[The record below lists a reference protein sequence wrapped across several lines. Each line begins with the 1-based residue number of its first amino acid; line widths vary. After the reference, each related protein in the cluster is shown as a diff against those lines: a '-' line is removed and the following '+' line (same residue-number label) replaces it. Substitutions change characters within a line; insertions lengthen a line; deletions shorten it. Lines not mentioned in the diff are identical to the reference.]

1 MCVCV
6 LPWGTMNEFGL
17 YKVIFFKFQW
27 RCVCVCALSLRDYKN
42 EFVLHYPFFF
52 CTLFPDSPLL
62 SCTLLSPPRLS
73 SLLLQSPLS
82 SFTRISPPSLSTLL
96 SPSGLSFLLLHSP
109 ISLSSC
115 TLLSPLALS
124 SLLSHP
130 VLSSLHSPLAL
141 FSCTLL
147 STFSSCTLLSTFSSC
162 ILLLKSSHE
171 WKLSYSH
178 FCPTNFW
185 TQIVGLVLD
194 LHNSFSVQEGAPTQ
208 ALLAHISLEELTW
221 VEIELFTF
229 LSDQLLD
236 PNCGPRFRFA

>member
-1 MCVCV
+1 MYMYMCVC
-6 LPWGTMNEFGL
+6 WESMNEFVL
-17 YKVIFFKFQW
+17 YKVIFFKFHW

-82 SFTRISPPSLSTLL
+82 SFTHVSPPSLSTLL

-162 ILLLKSSHE
+162 ILLLKSSHY
-171 WKLSYSH
+171 LL
-178 FCPTNFW
+178 FCSTNFW

-194 LHNSFSVQEGAPTQ
+194 LHNSFSVQTGAPSQ
-208 ALLAHISLEELTW
+208 ALSAHISLKELTW
-221 VEIELFTF
+221 LQIELFTF

-236 PNCGPRFRFA
+236 PICELLLWFA

>member
-6 LPWGTMNEFGL
+6 LPWGTMNEFVL

-82 SFTRISPPSLSTLL
+82 SFTHVSPPSLSTLL

-109 ISLSSC
+109 ISLSLGQEDNRKTFGTFWYS
-115 TLLSPLALS
+115 
-124 SLLSHP
+124 
-130 VLSSLHSPLAL
+130 
-141 FSCTLL
+141 
-147 STFSSCTLLSTFSSC
+147 STFLWC
-162 ILLLKSSHE
+162 
-171 WKLSYSH
+171 
-178 FCPTNFW
+178 
-185 TQIVGLVLD
+185 
-194 LHNSFSVQEGAPTQ
+194 
-208 ALLAHISLEELTW
+208 SLMDDVW
-221 VEIELFTF
+221 RIMNVPWADF
-229 LSDQLLD
+229 L
-236 PNCGPRFRFA
+236 

>member
-1 MCVCV
+1 M
-6 LPWGTMNEFGL
+6 
-17 YKVIFFKFQW
+17 
-27 RCVCVCALSLRDYKN
+27 CVCALSLRDYKN

-82 SFTRISPPSLSTLL
+82 SFTRVSPPSLSTLL

-115 TLLSPLALS
+115 TLLSTLALS

-194 LHNSFSVQEGAPTQ
+194 LHNSFSVQEGGPTQ
-208 ALLAHISLEELTW
+208 ALLAHISLEELT
-221 VEIELFTF
+221 
-229 LSDQLLD
+229 
-236 PNCGPRFRFA
+236 

>member
-1 MCVCV
+1 
-6 LPWGTMNEFGL
+6 MNLSCTILSFS
-17 YKVIFFKFQW
+17 
-27 RCVCVCALSLRDYKN
+27 ALSSQ
-42 EFVLHYPFFF
+42 
-52 CTLFPDSPLL
+52 TLL
-62 SCTLLSPPRLS
+62 SCPALF

-82 SFTRISPPSLSTLL
+82 SFTHVSPPSLSTLL

-162 ILLLKSSHE
+162 ILILKSSHE
-171 WKLSYSH
+171 WKLSYSD
-178 FCPTNFW
+178 FCPTSFW
-185 TQIVGLVLD
+185 TQIVGLILD

-208 ALLAHISLEELTW
+208 ALLAHISLEELT
-221 VEIELFTF
+221 
-229 LSDQLLD
+229 
-236 PNCGPRFRFA
+236 